1 MIMITK
7 GLLKAEQREVGLLYN
22 TVTDTVPEEEK
33 IQATEF
39 FGSSCIKVHQLYSRP
54 PSFVSLRIL
63 QKKVE
68 FFKLKYWEYQQPND
82 VIFSLSTYRHE
93 VKVACIW
100 NAHVTIT
107 KITTLKVASPS
118 GYTQLSNTTVITLD
132 TYK

>member
-1 MIMITK
+1 MITK

-68 FFKLKYWEYQQPND
+68 FFKLKYWEQQPND
-82 VIFSLSTYRHE
+82 VIFSLYLQTRGEGCLYLERARDNYQNYDFESRLTVRIHS
-93 VKVACIW
+93 A
-100 NAHVTIT
+100 
-107 KITTLKVASPS
+107 LKYYSDHP
-118 GYTQLSNTTVITLD
+118 
-132 TYK
+132 